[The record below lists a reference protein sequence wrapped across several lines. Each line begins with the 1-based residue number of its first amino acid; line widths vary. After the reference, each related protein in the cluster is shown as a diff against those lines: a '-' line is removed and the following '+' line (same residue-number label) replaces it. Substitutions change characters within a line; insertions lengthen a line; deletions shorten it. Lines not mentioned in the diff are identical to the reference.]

1 MDQITL
7 AETCLRLGTALG
19 LGALMGLERERKNR
33 PAGFRTMILI
43 SLGSAGFMLAG
54 LEAIRQGA
62 TGPLTSADISRVL
75 QGLIGGIGFLGAGAV
90 IQNKK
95 AVRGLTTAA
104 AVWVT
109 ACIGAMCGLGLY
121 VLAGV
126 LATGALFTL
135 VILELFE
142 DKYFPDQREDDRKQ
156 AEQGEVIRIVV
167 DQNGRPVTSVRTPA
181 STSSEAETK

>member
-1 MDQITL
+1 
-7 AETCLRLGTALG
+7 
-19 LGALMGLERERKNR
+19 
-33 PAGFRTMILI
+33 
-43 SLGSAGFMLAG
+43 
-54 LEAIRQGA
+54 
-62 TGPLTSADISRVL
+62 
-75 QGLIGGIGFLGAGAV
+75 
-90 IQNKK
+90 
-95 AVRGLTTAA
+95 
-104 AVWVT
+104 
-109 ACIGAMCGLGLY
+109 